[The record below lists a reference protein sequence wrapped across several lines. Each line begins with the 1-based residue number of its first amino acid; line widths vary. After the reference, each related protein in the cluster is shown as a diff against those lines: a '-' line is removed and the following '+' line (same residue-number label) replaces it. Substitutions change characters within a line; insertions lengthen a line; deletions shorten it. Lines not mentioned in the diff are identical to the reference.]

1 MPTLWDYEK
10 RKKIRENHIYK
21 NTNKVWNKYRL
32 NKRDNIGSTMNIIK
46 ICKPKSLE
54 EWENFYEKSGKE
66 ADKIKSHLSFTS
78 FKELKEAISE
88 INRKHGKTK
97 DNLTDLAKEFQD
109 CLKKEGMDLD
119 LDTCFNFVYI
129 RAVDETFLGY
139 QREMAAFKT
148 LSDYCQS
155 KGFTVKETSDFDDVY
170 YGVDFEIF
178 KNNKLLAGVQAKGSI
193 YKKAVN
199 KTPSSNVIK
208 KSDKILQKINR
219 EYSTLKKVPVF
230 YIYVEKD
237 FSIKDTTI
245 FDQIDSLTK
254 TKSKSD
260 RIDR

>member
-32 NKRDNIGSTMNIIK
+32 NKRENIGSTMNIIK
-46 ICKPKSLE
+46 ICKPKNLE

-66 ADKIKSHLSFTS
+66 ADEMKSHLSFKS

-88 INRKHGKTK
+88 INREHGKTK
-97 DNLTDLAKEFQD
+97 DNLTDLAKEFQGY
-109 CLKKEGMDLD
+109 LKNEGMDLD
-119 LDTCFNFVYI
+119 LDTCFNYVYI

-139 QREMAAFKT
+139 QREMIAFKILT
-148 LSDYCQS
+148 DYCQS
-155 KGFTVKETSDFDDVY
+155 KGFTIKETSDFDDVY

-178 KNNKLLAGVQAKGSI
+178 KNDKLLAGVQAKGSV
-193 YKKAVN
+193 YKRAVN
-199 KTPSSNVIK
+199 KTSSSNVIK
-208 KSDKILQKINR
+208 KADQILQRINS

-230 YIYVEKD
+230 YVYVEED
-237 FSIKDTTI
+237 LTIKDTSI
-245 FDQIDSLTK
+245 FNQIDSLS
-254 TKSKSD
+254 KSKCKTD